1 MRARLGA
8 VLTVG
13 APVVLFG
20 LLAWDRRWMSDDGY
34 INLRV
39 VWNVLHGHGPVF
51 NIGERVEAGTSPLWI
66 LVLVV
71 ARILLWWVDPGWV
84 AVLTGI
90 ALTLVGVA
98 LAIVG
103 ARSWWRSLGREATL
117 PLGAVALVAL
127 PPMWDFASSG
137 LETGLTFAWL
147 GGCWAA
153 LAGRLRHETPPRV
166 CDPFWLPVL
175 VGLGPLVRPDLA
187 LVSLVFAVAL
197 VATSAVDRRGALRAL
212 AVGAAA
218 PVAYQL
224 FRMGY
229 YGLLVPN
236 TALAKEADQALWG
249 RGWTYLRL
257 YLESTGVVL
266 FLLALA
272 VAFAVALIGA
282 KPGRRHVIV
291 AAAPVAAA
299 AVHLLYIVRVG
310 GDFMFARML
319 LPATFALVCPVAA
332 LPAPAWRPEGRRV
345 ATGVLGVASI
355 AAVVV
360 AVVVAG
366 GRESFGD
373 DDTLGG
379 RVVDERDSWVFIVE
393 NPHPVSV
400 GDFDRS
406 RMLSAALRG
415 LPVPGMLFEMGRG
428 TTTPAPET
436 AVVTTTLGYM
446 GVHLVGTRVV
456 DGASLS
462 EPIGAHLR
470 IAERWR
476 AGHEKP
482 MPRAWIV
489 ARHASPDDPG
499 PEVAAA
505 IEALTCGDL
514 AELVDAVEE
523 PLTPGRFLRNLVG
536 SVDRT
541 RLRIPRDPVAA
552 RDDFCE

>member
-1 MRARLGA
+1 MRHRVGP
-8 VLTVG
+8 VLTIG
-13 APVVLFG
+13 APVVVFA

-66 LVLVV
+66 FVLVV

-84 AVLTGI
+84 AVLTGV
-90 ALTLVGVA
+90 ALTCAGAA

-103 ARSWWRSLGREATL
+103 ARAWWRSLGREASL
-117 PLGAVALVAL
+117 PLGAVALAAL

-147 GGCWAA
+147 GACWAG
-153 LAGRLRHETPPRV
+153 LAARLGDEAPPRLG
-166 CDPFWLPVL
+166 DPLWLPMV

-187 LVSLVFAVAL
+187 LVSLAFAVAL
-197 VATSAVDRRGALRAL
+197 VATSTVDRRGAARAL

-218 PVAYQL
+218 PVVYQI

-236 TALAKEADQALWG
+236 TALAKEADQAYWR
-249 RGWTYLRL
+249 RGWTYVRL
-257 YLESTGVVL
+257 YVESTGVL
-266 FLLALA
+266 FLLLALA
-272 VAFAVALIGA
+272 VVFAAAVIEAR
-282 KPGRRHVIV
+282 PGRRHLVV

-332 LPAPAWRPEGRRV
+332 VPLPEWRRAPARMLGY
-345 ATGVLGVASI
+345 AGVAL
-355 AAVVV
+355 VVV
-360 AVVVAG
+360 TVAVTG
-366 GRESFGD
+366 GRESFGE
-373 DDTLGG
+373 DDTQGG
-379 RVVDERDSWVFIVE
+379 RVVDERDAWVFIVDD
-393 NPHPVSV
+393 PHPVSV

-406 RMLSAALRG
+406 PMLSAAMSG
-415 LPVPGMLFEMGRG
+415 LPVPGVLFEMGEG
-428 TTTPAPET
+428 ETTPAPET
-436 AVVTTTLGYM
+436 AVATTTLGYM
-446 GVHLVGTRVV
+446 GVHLVGTRVI

-470 IAERWR
+470 IGERGR

-482 MPRAWIV
+482 MPHVWIV
-489 ARHASPDDPG
+489 ARHASPEDPD
-499 PEVAAA
+499 PEIAAA

-514 AELVDAVEE
+514 AELVNAVEE

-541 RLRIPRDPVAA
+541 RLRIERDPIAA
-552 RDDFCE
+552 REQFCGGSG